1 MDGFL
6 LIDKPKGIT
15 SQTVCNIVKKKLNIN
30 KCGHNG
36 TLDPNTTGIMLIA
49 IDQATKCLKLLNE
62 HDKEYIATIIFG
74 LDSNTLDMDT
84 KEEIKSIDME
94 VNIEDIK
101 LALDKLKDEE
111 YQLPPLTSAIKIDGK
126 KLYEYQRSNIDIDI
140 KPRKVKL
147 YDYEIVSPLRD
158 FNGHKEIDVRVKV
171 SKGYYVRALARDL
184 GKMLGGCAIL
194 HELRRAKMDN
204 YNVND
209 AKKLD
214 DITEKDVIGITD
226 FLNYPKVEV
235 KDYMRRLVLNGVVLD
250 ERQTNQKGVFYVVNN
265 YDIIALYEEVSD
277 NKYKPI
283 IIFK

>member
-49 IDQATKCLKLLNE
+49 INQATKCLKLLNE

-171 SKGYYVRALARDL
+171 TKGYYVRALARDL

-194 HELRRAKMDN
+194 HELRRTKM
-204 YNVND
+204 ND
-209 AKKLD
+209 YDVKDAIKLD
-214 DITEKDVIGITD
+214 DLSENNVVGITD
-226 FLNYPKVEV
+226 FLKYPSVEV
-235 KDYMRRLVLNGVVLD
+235 LDYMRKLVLNGIELD
-250 ERQTNQKGVFYVVNN
+250 SRQTNLKGVFYVTNN
-265 YDIIALYEEVSD
+265 CDIIALYEEISE

-283 IIFK
+283 LIFK

>member
-15 SQTVCNIVKKKLNIN
+15 SQTVCNIVKKKLNIK

-49 IDQATKCLKLLNE
+49 INEATKCLKLLNE

-84 KEEIKSIDME
+84 KEEIRSIDMD
-94 VNIEDIK
+94 VNMNDIK
-101 LALDKLKDEE
+101 KALDKLKDESE
-111 YQLPPLTSAIKIDGK
+111 QIPPLTSAIKINGK
-126 KLYEYQRSNIDIDI
+126 KLYEYQRNNQDIDI

-147 YDYEIVSPLRD
+147 YDYEIISDLRD

-184 GKMLGGCAIL
+184 GILLNGCAIL
-194 HELRRAKMDN
+194 HELRRTKMDN
-204 YNVND
+204 YDVKN
-209 AKKLD
+209 AKNLD
-214 DITEKDVIGITD
+214 EITENDVISITD
-226 FLNYPKVEV
+226 FLDYPKVEV
-235 KDYMRRLVLNGVVLD
+235 LDYMRKLVLNGVTLD
-250 ERQTNQKGVFYVVNN
+250 ERQTNLKGIFYVTNKC
-265 YDIIALYEEVSD
+265 DIIALYEEIKD

-283 IIFK
+283 LIFK